1 VSLSNLR
8 AVRITGTNPHD
19 NAAVHREPVDIVR
32 ASRHTISERRPATT
46 PDPPINR
53 NADLMGLYI
62 DEALGRVAAIIAAL
76 TVRAIP
82 AEAEIDWAAL
92 PAHSLKGIAAQA
104 GDLPL
109 ADEVHAIETELEAL
123 RTLPDAARTEAAA
136 AVVDR
141 LRVVQREL
149 EDRVVPGLVRDV
161 PLEQIAGEA
170 TDEVRRVAARRGVA
184 VAVDLVVPADVR
196 ISRRLAGVLLDAL
209 GHVARNAV
217 THGTPRGGTIRM
229 VFEPGP
235 ESLVVIVSD
244 RGSTDAGTTRGPDLD
259 SGRGVGLRAAHGRL
273 MAIGGDLS
281 VASGAWGGTSVTLRL
296 PV

>member
-1 VSLSNLR
+1 
-8 AVRITGTNPHD
+8 
-19 NAAVHREPVDIVR
+19 
-32 ASRHTISERRPATT
+32 
-46 PDPPINR
+46 
-53 NADLMGLYI
+53 MGLYI

-76 TVRAIP
+76 TVRAVP

-92 PAHSLKGIAAQA
+92 PAHSLKGIVAQA

-109 ADEVHAIETELEAL
+109 AEEVHAIEADLGAL
-123 RTLPDAARTEAAA
+123 RMLPETERTQAAV

-141 LRVVQREL
+141 LRAVQRGL
-149 EDRVVPGLVRDV
+149 EDRVAPGLVRDV
-161 PLEQIAGEA
+161 PLEQIAREA
-170 TDEVRRVAARRGVA
+170 EGEVRRVADRRGVP
-184 VAVDLVVPADVR
+184 VAVDLVVPAGAR
-196 ISRRLAGVLLDAL
+196 IARSLAGVLLDAL
-209 GHVARNAV
+209 GHVVRNAV

-244 RGSTDAGTTRGPDLD
+244 RGSTGGGTTREPDLD

-281 VASGAWGGTSVTLRL
+281 VASGAWGGTSVTIRL